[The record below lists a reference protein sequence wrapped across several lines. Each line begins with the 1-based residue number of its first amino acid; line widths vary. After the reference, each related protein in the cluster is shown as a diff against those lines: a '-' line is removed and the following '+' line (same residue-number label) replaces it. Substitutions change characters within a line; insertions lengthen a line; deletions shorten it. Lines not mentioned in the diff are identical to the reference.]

1 MQKIKN
7 LVENVQTLSVNVR
20 HYMHKHIA
28 ILDLDITYE
37 MVKVLFILEEHKFL
51 NQQQIADLTLKN
63 KASLTSLIDNMEKRE
78 LVIRTEDIGDRRN
91 KIITLTNNGKETLIT
106 VKPVLKNLFEEL
118 YQDISNE
125 EIEIMNNVI
134 SKMSKVVE

>member
-1 MQKIKN
+1 MQKIKS

-37 MVKVLFILEEHKFL
+37 MVKVLFLLNDNESM
-51 NQQQIADLTLKN
+51 NQQQIADLSLKN
-63 KASLTSLIDNMEKRE
+63 KASLTSLIDNMQKRD
-78 LVIRTEDIGDRRN
+78 LVIRTEDSADRRN
-91 KIITLTNNGKETLIT
+91 KIITLTNNGKETLDK
-106 VKPVLKNLFEEL
+106 VRPVLRNLFEEL
-118 YQDISNE
+118 YEDISNE